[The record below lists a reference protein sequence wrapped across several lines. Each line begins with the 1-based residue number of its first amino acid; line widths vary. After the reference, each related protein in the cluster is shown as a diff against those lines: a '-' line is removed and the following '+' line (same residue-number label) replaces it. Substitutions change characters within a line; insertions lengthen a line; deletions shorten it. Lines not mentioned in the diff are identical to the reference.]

1 LVLATTVAQPLPTAN
16 FGTVAM
22 AMAMSSS
29 FCVLGCNMDSW
40 KLTEV

>member
-1 LVLATTVAQPLPTAN
+1 LVLATTVAQPLPTAT
-16 FGTVAM
+16 FGTA

-40 KLTEV
+40 KLTEA